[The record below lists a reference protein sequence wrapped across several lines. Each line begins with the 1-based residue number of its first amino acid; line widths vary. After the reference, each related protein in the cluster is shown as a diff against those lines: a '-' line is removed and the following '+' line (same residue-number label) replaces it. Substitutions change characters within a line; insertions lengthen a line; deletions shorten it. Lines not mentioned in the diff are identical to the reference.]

1 MKKIISSFLILL
13 SFSLNSFG
21 ACEPQEAKL
30 RTLWPEYIYSVYTSA
45 LNNGMSGKEIVKTG
59 DQILKMAEFGMVDM
73 KFAESIL
80 KTAEN
85 YKLGTEERASRVSPY
100 VQLAKTVFEE
110 SQSCLNN
117 STRTQCLDV
126 LNRLQKHTDMS
137 VSYMSKINEEAL
149 MVSNDFTKMAQE
161 LFSSVVEN
169 RDIPETLILNTMIA
183 ATNSYNNS
191 ARAMPWMKEE
201 IVVREKLEL
210 EFSNCLK

>member
-1 MKKIISSFLILL
+1 MKKIISSFFVLL

-21 ACEPQEAKL
+21 ACEAQEAKL
-30 RTLWPEYIYSVYTSA
+30 KTLWPEFTYSVYLAA

-85 YKLGTEERASRVSPY
+85 YKLGTEDRASRVSPY
-100 VQLAKTVFEE
+100 IQFAKTVFEE
-110 SQSCLNN
+110 SQSCMNN
-117 STRTQCLDV
+117 SARAQCLDV
-126 LNRLQKHTDMS
+126 LSRLQKHTDLA

-149 MVSNDFTKMAQE
+149 IVSNDYTKMAQE

-169 RDIPETLILNTMIA
+169 RDIPEALILNTMSV

-201 IVVREKLEL
+201 IVVREKFELEL
-210 EFSNCLK
+210 SNCLK